1 MGEKLVGW
9 VPGPRTRGTSDSIWS
24 CISVAFIS
32 TWTTLHINVPP
43 VKKNFWWR
51 LRNKG
56 LLMVTGLMA
65 PEYVATLA
73 FTELRAALIVRS
85 SMQELGYEEW
95 TLAHSFFVAMGGYM
109 FYVKGEYK
117 PISAENFIKWQDRG
131 IITVQRP
138 SASFM
143 SGSEKHTE
151 DAASVDIQMVET
163 KPTLSRAR
171 PLGGL
176 GSAIEL
182 PWISKEDVAARGKAD
197 FLLKSIACAQVTWL
211 LVQYIGRSAQ
221 SLATSTLEA
230 MTVAYVIC
238 ALFSYGAWWKKPYDL
253 ESPTSVAVPSDHEI
267 VPLLENEPFQIPFN
281 DDPDLPLVSTPWW
294 TFLLPCAA
302 AVLAFSGLHFLAYNY
317 QFSTTIE
324 KWFWRASSIMV
335 VWFHVSFMVFAAYM
349 QLVWKKAPTAASLAK
364 TVFCCEWKVLLHLL
378 RVAKFLSFGRSSKR
392 LNQVDEAL
400 LSRCEEGYT
409 PGWVLIAFLVSHTML
424 YFAARV
430 FVLIEAFTSL
440 RRAPVGLY
448 DTVDWTRFIPHVH

>member
-1 MGEKLVGW
+1 
-9 VPGPRTRGTSDSIWS
+9 
-24 CISVAFIS
+24 
-32 TWTTLHINVPP
+32 
-43 VKKNFWWR
+43 
-51 LRNKG
+51 
-56 LLMVTGLMA
+56 MVTGLVA

-109 FYVKGEYK
+109 FYVKGEFK

-131 IITVQRP
+131 IITLQRP
-138 SASFM
+138 SASVIG
-143 SGSEKHTE
+143 GSKEDTE
-151 DAASVDIQMVET
+151 NAASVDIQMVET

-171 PLGGL
+171 PLVSL

-230 MTVAYVIC
+230 MTLAYVIC

-253 ESPTSVAVPSDHEI
+253 ESPTSVAVASGHEI
-267 VPLLENEPFQIPFN
+267 IPLLENEPFQIPFN
-281 DDPDLPLVSTPWW
+281 DDPDLPLVRTPWW
-294 TFLLPCAA
+294 TFLLPCGA

-317 QFSTTIE
+317 QFSTAIE
-324 KWFWRASSIMV
+324 KWLWRASSIMV
-335 VWFHVSFMVFAAYM
+335 VWFHVAFMAFAAYM
-349 QLVWKKAPTAASLAK
+349 QLSWKKAPTAASLAK
-364 TVFCCEWKVLLHLL
+364 TVFCAEWKILWHLL
-378 RVAKFLSFGRSSKR
+378 RMVKFLSCRRKSAR
-392 LNQVDEAL
+392 LDQLDEAL

-409 PGWVLIAFLVSHTML
+409 PGWLLITFLVSHTML

-430 FVLIEAFTSL
+430 YVLVEAFTSL